1 MPQEHPK
8 ILLIF
13 WYNMASI
20 VYFHFFEFVHFL
32 CSLISNISEFV
43 QSTTVSSDE
52 ENLESVLHRQE
63 VQHFLLALALTNTIF
78 VEHDENGFLS
88 LESRPERSSFTILS
102 VLLYDWCD
110 WLILMY
116 CEMKWISGVEVYQS
130 SSPDEEALVKA
141 ARAYGVRL
149 KEVLLLRI
157 RIFIDFWIQIQFWIC
172 LDEICDCSEHLNISQ
187 LKWTVKNKFMNFSQW
202 LNSLLREDACLS
214 L

>member
-1 MPQEHPK
+1 
-8 ILLIF
+8 
-13 WYNMASI
+13 MASI

-102 VLLYDWCD
+102 VLLYD
-110 WLILMY
+110 
-116 CEMKWISGVEVYQS
+116 
-130 SSPDEEALVKA
+130 
-141 ARAYGVRL
+141 
-149 KEVLLLRI
+149 
-157 RIFIDFWIQIQFWIC
+157 
-172 LDEICDCSEHLNISQ
+172 
-187 LKWTVKNKFMNFSQW
+187 
-202 LNSLLREDACLS
+202 
-214 L
+214 